1 MMRLTFSIGFDSVD
15 AFISH
20 WSSKYDDA
28 SESKYEKNIGH
39 PLTTQSRLDLFE
51 WKNGSV
57 IAAKK
62 LKSIETH
69 YPLEFNG
76 RVEERYLQP
85 GRGGG
90 AIWNIFYAHC
100 LYPDKWPIFD
110 QHVCR
115 AMWYMLK
122 GEVNDYQSIANISL
136 STAQRDLQKLVRDG
150 ILSKEGK
157 GKNTLYI
164 INNGNYQFGA

>member
-1 MMRLTFSIGFDSVD
+1 MRFTFSIGFDSAD
-15 AFISH
+15 AFIAH
-20 WSSKYDDA
+20 WSSKYDYA
-28 SESKYEKNIGH
+28 SEPKYEKNIGH
-39 PLTTQSRLDLFE
+39 SLTPQSRLDLFE

-62 LKSIETH
+62 LTSIERN
-69 YPLEFNG
+69 YPLAFNG

-90 AIWNIFYAHC
+90 AIWNIFYTHC

-122 GEVNDYQSIANISL
+122 GEPREIPAKDSEKLRVYRESYVPFHSSFGPVPRA
-136 STAQRDLQKLVRDG
+136 TAR
-150 ILSKEGK
+150 
-157 GKNTLYI
+157 
-164 INNGNYQFGA
+164 

>member
-1 MMRLTFSIGFDSVD
+1 MLSSRNSGIKEMMRLTFSIGFDSVD
-15 AFISH
+15 AFIAH
-20 WSSKYDDA
+20 WSSKYDYA
-28 SESKYEKNIGH
+28 SEPKYEKNIGH

-62 LKSIETH
+62 LVSIETH
-69 YPLEFNG
+69 YPLAFNG
-76 RVEERYLQP
+76 RVEERYLPP

-122 GEVNDYQSIANISL
+122 GALREIPPAGRVAIEV
-136 STAQRDLQKLVRDG
+136 VRRHR
-150 ILSKEGK
+150 S
-157 GKNTLYI
+157 
-164 INNGNYQFGA
+164 